1 MICTLTPEPSESLD
15 GWSSSY
21 GQSPEEAYHLLL
33 NANPLPMWVYDLDT
47 LRFLEVNDAA
57 LENYGYSR
65 EEFLSMSITDLRPV
79 EEVSRLL
86 EFSLLLQQGVPP
98 RPGSYPVGI
107 WRHRKKDGTPIDV
120 EIIGTP
126 LPYAHRRAVAILATD
141 VTERLRSQA
150 QAIEQTRMATLM
162 AETGAA
168 LGSAVTLNE
177 GLQHCAEI
185 LAAAMPAPFARV
197 WTLTHADG
205 VLELQA
211 GAGAGAPTDQERIR
225 VGVCRIG
232 RIASEAKSHRTNSIL
247 EERLP
252 AADGVC
258 DPAWARSQ
266 GIHAFAGCP
275 LIVEGRVIGVAAVYA
290 HHALSDAA
298 VQAFESV
305 TGGIAQFIKRK
316 RAETALRESDERI
329 RLLLDSTAEAIMG
342 VDIEGNCTF
351 ANQAALRM
359 LGYDDAASLAGKNI
373 HALAHHTHS
382 NGDPFPEADCAI
394 RRSILSGQGS
404 HSDDEIFW
412 RADGTSFPAEYSC
425 YPVFKDGEVTGAV
438 ITFLDIID
446 RKHAEEEQR
455 KLALLV
461 ESSDD
466 FIVMASPGGKTIY
479 INQGGC
485 RMIGLDRSHDAI
497 GADVSRFHTE
507 SAWAKIQE
515 EVMPA
520 ATKAGQWHGEIQL
533 RHWATGAPIDGLM
546 NAFLVRRPET
556 GEVLCMATVIR
567 DITARKRAEEEQRKL
582 AAVIENSNDFIGMAS
597 PEGRVLFVNPAGLKT
612 LGVDHN
618 DEVRGREILELVAPE
633 DRDKFRDE
641 SLAALLRNGR
651 SENEVRFVNRRTGAY
666 VSMQQSNFFVTDPQ
680 SGQVLAL
687 ATISRDISERKRV
700 EEALRTAKD
709 AAESANRLKSEFLA
723 NMSHEI
729 RTPMNGILGM
739 ADLALDT
746 ELTGEQREYIEAVK
760 LSADRLLTLL
770 NGILDFSRIEAG
782 KLSLQMA
789 DFDVHRMLEEI
800 LEPLR
805 PDAAEKA
812 LEITCGVA
820 REVPRMVRGDAG
832 RLRQVVS
839 NLVSNAIKFTQ
850 HGRVT
855 LTVEAEQCGSQ
866 RPERTQGKAPGRIAE
881 DFEPREL
888 PLHVTVRDTG
898 IGIPREKQQLIFE
911 AFRQADGSMTR
922 KFGGT
927 GLGLA
932 IASRLVE
939 RMGGRIWVESE
950 VGAGSEFHFTVPLG
964 KAAAPAV
971 SPQNIP

>member
-1 MICTLTPEPSESLD
+1 M
-15 GWSSSY
+15 
-21 GQSPEEAYHLLL
+21 
-33 NANPLPMWVYDLDT
+33 
-47 LRFLEVNDAA
+47 
-57 LENYGYSR
+57 
-65 EEFLSMSITDLRPV
+65 
-79 EEVSRLL
+79 
-86 EFSLLLQQGVPP
+86 
-98 RPGSYPVGI
+98 
-107 WRHRKKDGTPIDV
+107 
-120 EIIGTP
+120 
-126 LPYAHRRAVAILATD
+126 
-141 VTERLRSQA
+141 
-150 QAIEQTRMATLM
+150 
-162 AETGAA
+162 
-168 LGSAVTLNE
+168 
-177 GLQHCAEI
+177 
-185 LAAAMPAPFARV
+185 
-197 WTLTHADG
+197 
-205 VLELQA
+205 
-211 GAGAGAPTDQERIR
+211 
-225 VGVCRIG
+225 
-232 RIASEAKSHRTNSIL
+232 
-247 EERLP
+247 
-252 AADGVC
+252 
-258 DPAWARSQ
+258 
-266 GIHAFAGCP
+266 
-275 LIVEGRVIGVAAVYA
+275 VEGRVVGVAAVYA
-290 HHALSDAA
+290 HQPLSDAA

-305 TGGIAQFIKRK
+305 AGGIAQFIKRK

-342 VDIEGNCTF
+342 VDLEGNCTF

-359 LGYDDAASLAGKNI
+359 LGYENAECLAGKNI

-404 HSDDEIFW
+404 HSDDEVFW
-412 RADGTSFPAEYSC
+412 RADGTSFPAEYSS
-425 YPVFKDGEVTGAV
+425 YPIFKGGEVTGAV

-455 KLALLV
+455 ELALLV

-485 RMIGLDRSHDAI
+485 RLIGLDRPRDAI

-520 ATKAGQWHGEIQL
+520 ATKTGQWHGEIQL

-556 GEVLCMATVIR
+556 GEVLCMATVVR
-567 DITARKRAEEEQRKL
+567 EITARKRAEEEQRKL
-582 AAVIENSNDFIGMAS
+582 AAVIENSNDFIGIAS
-597 PEGRVLFVNPAGLKT
+597 PEGRILFVNPAGLKT
-612 LGVDHN
+612 LGLDHN
-618 DEVRGREILELVAPE
+618 DEVRDREMLEFIVPE
-633 DRDKFRDE
+633 DRAKFHEE
-641 SLAALLRNGR
+641 SLAALLRDGR
-651 SENEVRFVNRRTGAY
+651 SENEVRFVNRRSGAY
-666 VSMQQSNFFVTDPQ
+666 VSMQQSNFIVTDPQ

-687 ATISRDISERKRV
+687 ATISRDISERKRA
-700 EEALRTAKD
+700 EEALRSAKD

-760 LSADRLLTLL
+760 LSADGLLTLL

-782 KLSLQMA
+782 KLSLQTA
-789 DFDVHRMLEEI
+789 DFDVHRMLEETV
-800 LEPLR
+800 ESLR

-812 LEITCGVA
+812 LQITCEVA

-832 RLRQVVS
+832 RLRQVVA
-839 NLVSNAIKFTQ
+839 NLVGNAIKFTQ

-855 LTVEAEQCGSQ
+855 LTAEAEPAQ
-866 RPERTQGKAPGRIAE
+866 APGRENTSEQNSGEAAE
-881 DFEPREL
+881 DLPGDFSSRGL

-932 IASRLVE
+932 IASRLVA

-950 VGAGSEFHFTVPLG
+950 VGAGSEFHFTVRLLTVPLG
-964 KAAAPAV
+964 KASA
-971 SPQNIP
+971 SDIRPQNTILNRK